1 MSQKIEEIGLSFP
14 YDWSNPD
21 IEDDTLIARVLMR
34 GLYDDVCKVCAHYG
48 VERVK
53 QIASGLENEEFW
65 SSQAIP
71 SHGPPTHKEIW
82 EKSLRRMLG
91 NIEAAFSTPREDNY
105 VGELAHQLNR
115 DPTLKHLRD
124 LKRLMTEEGLTLKS
138 LNEHALELS
147 PVFSMDAMK
156 NILTGLVPAKDEQA
170 FHGDLTEIYKCFNEH
185 VRQYEIEVAK
195 RWLSHIPRVNDNDS
209 AREIL

>member
-1 MSQKIEEIGLSFP
+1 MSQKIEEIGLIFP

-48 VERVK
+48 VERVT

-71 SHGPPTHKEIW
+71 IQNPPVHKEIW
-82 EKSLRRMLG
+82 ERSLRRMLG
-91 NIEAAFSTPREDNY
+91 NIESALSVPHEGNY
-105 VGELAHQLNR
+105 VGELAHQLAR
-115 DPTLKHLRD
+115 IPTLDNLLE
-124 LKRLMTEEGLTLKS
+124 LKRLMQNEGLTLQS
-138 LNEHALELS
+138 LNERALAVS
-147 PVFSMDAMK
+147 PMFSMDAMK
-156 NILTGLVPAKDEQA
+156 NILTGLVPAKGAEVPCE
-170 FHGDLTEIYKCFNEH
+170 DLTVMYTYFNER
-185 VRQYEIEVAK
+185 VNQYEIEVAA
-195 RWLSHIPRVNDNDS
+195 RWLSHTPRVNDNDS